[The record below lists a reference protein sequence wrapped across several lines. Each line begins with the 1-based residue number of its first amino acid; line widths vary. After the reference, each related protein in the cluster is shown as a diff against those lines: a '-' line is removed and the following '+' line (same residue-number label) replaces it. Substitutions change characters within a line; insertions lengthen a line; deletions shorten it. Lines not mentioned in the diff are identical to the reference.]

1 MRRAGSGAERLP
13 QLSKGVR
20 FEDVVLPHLDAAHN
34 LARWLV
40 RNDHDAADVVQ
51 NATVKALRFFGGF
64 RGGDARA
71 WLLTIVRN
79 ASYTWLRR
87 AKPGDVAVPFD
98 EEIHDDDT
106 EASNPESRAL
116 RQASGRSIQQALEDL
131 PVGLREAIVLRELE
145 GLSYAEI
152 AEVAE
157 IPIGTVM
164 SRLSRARRRLQQAL
178 GEADGRKEVS

>member
-1 MRRAGSGAERLP
+1 LP
-13 QLSKGVR
+13 QLSKDAR

-40 RNDHDAADVVQ
+40 RDDHDAADVVQ
-51 NATVKALRFFGGF
+51 NATIKALRFFGGF

-87 AKPGDVAVPFD
+87 ARPTDVAVPFD
-98 EEIHDDDT
+98 EEIHDDGT
-106 EASNPESRAL
+106 QASNPETQAL

-178 GEADGRKEVS
+178 GEPAGRKEVS